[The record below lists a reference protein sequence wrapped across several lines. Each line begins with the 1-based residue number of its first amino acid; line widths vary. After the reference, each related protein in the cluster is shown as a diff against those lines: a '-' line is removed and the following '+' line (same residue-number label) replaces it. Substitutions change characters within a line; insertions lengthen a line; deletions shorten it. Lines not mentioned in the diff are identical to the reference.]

1 VATRW
6 AEDGTPLY
14 HAGVAEP
21 ETNPERSPNPGE
33 RPAQTFGPAERLRSF
48 SGVHLSVGAFLAGLE
63 QKILHGRPPAVVV
76 VEEHHRDESVTLNGL
91 QVDHLPEGPLERP
104 EPPDRSGARL

>member
-1 VATRW
+1 VS
-6 AEDGTPLY
+6 AEDESP
-14 HAGVAEP
+14 AIP
-21 ETNPERSPNPGE
+21 TNPAE
-33 RPAQTFGPAERLRSF
+33 RPARSFAPNERLRSF

-63 QKILHGRPPAVVV
+63 QKILHGRPPAAVV

>member
-1 VATRW
+1 VSE
-6 AEDGTPLY
+6 EDESP
-14 HAGVAEP
+14 A
-21 ETNPERSPNPGE
+21 NPADLAE
-33 RPAQTFGPAERLRSF
+33 RPARVFAPTERLRSF

-63 QKILHGRPPAVVV
+63 QKIVHGRPPAVVV
-76 VEEHHRDESVTLNGL
+76 VEEHHHDESVTLNGL

>member
-1 VATRW
+1 MIRTM
-6 AEDGTPLY
+6 ET
-14 HAGVAEP
+14 HEQEP
-21 ETNPERSPNPGE
+21 TQEPDQEARAARAFAPS
-33 RPAQTFGPAERLRSF
+33 ERLRSF

-91 QVDHLPEGPLERP
+91 QVDHLPEGPLDRP
-104 EPPDRSGARL
+104 EPPDRTGARL